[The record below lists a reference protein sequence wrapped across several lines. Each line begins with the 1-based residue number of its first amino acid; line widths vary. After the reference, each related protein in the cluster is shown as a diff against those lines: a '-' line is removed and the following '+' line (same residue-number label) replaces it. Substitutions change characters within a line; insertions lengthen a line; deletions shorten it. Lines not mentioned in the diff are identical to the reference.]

1 MYITIQSIKRKVGFN
16 GIELTDLVVGIPLFF
31 ILLLMFSFSTLR
43 SLAIVLFVISV
54 FMFIPINLSKKN
66 RMYKIIWLFICYLK
80 RDKLFSFI
88 KESMEVKKNGIIKI
102 KK

>member
-54 FMFIPINLSKKN
+54 FMFIPINLSKK
-66 RMYKIIWLFICYLK
+66 K
-80 RDKLFSFI
+80 
-88 KESMEVKKNGIIKI
+88 
-102 KK
+102 